1 MLKPDIQRDHAKED
15 RQVIDMLVQ
24 HFIVEPD
31 GYYRYDILIKI
42 SVYEQHCARIYTS
55 SQMLH
60 QLVILV
66 EYGRCLP
73 RDFVFRHFEREQ
85 VSIEQEK
92 AMPCAC

>member
-1 MLKPDIQRDHAKED
+1 MRRKD

-42 SVYEQHCARIYTS
+42 IVYEQQRKDTS
-55 SQMLH
+55 SLMLH
-60 QLVILV
+60 QLVILL